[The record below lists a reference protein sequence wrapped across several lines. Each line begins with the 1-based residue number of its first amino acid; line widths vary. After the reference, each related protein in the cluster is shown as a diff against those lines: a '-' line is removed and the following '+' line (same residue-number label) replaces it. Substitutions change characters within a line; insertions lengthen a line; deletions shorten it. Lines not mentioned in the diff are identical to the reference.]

1 MAVTDWWQGEPGANS
16 ATVVCRSD
24 ATATVSVGCNGS
36 TFTGAADTSV
46 DDGIVAISV
55 TGLTSGQEYA
65 YTIDGAAGGTLRA
78 KKASGDLWI
87 AIGSCWTK
95 TSSDAL
101 AHKLLRDYDIDLYLA
116 LGDFPYCNTA
126 YNNLF
131 GETTVSV
138 EASMA
143 NGKSAAVYNAHH
155 RQQRRIPGMKE
166 LMRDVPLWYMPDDHE
181 YPFNDACPT
190 WLAGYQAVVGGAG
203 AAIQAD
209 LDEAW
214 AASRSSMEAY
224 QTGFNRAVTA
234 DTDAIYGSYTL
245 GHTEMF
251 LIDCCNYRSP
261 IINADDAA
269 KTMLGAT
276 QKAWLIAAVTAST
289 ATFKMIV
296 SGKQLFKSAGNT
308 DTWNASGANL
318 GYETEKAEILYAL
331 RDVTGLFF
339 VAGDQ
344 HLWSD
349 QWIAAGDMGAGYPAV
364 SCLVGCPTTVGLNSS
379 GVAGYETGVRSKQNG
394 YPLTTNVAQENVVA
408 LLRITTDRVYRY
420 HLSIQRG
427 LIPRG
432 YIDAGSNQVQYPQ
445 VKFG

>member
-1 MAVTDWWQGEPGANS
+1 MAVTDWWLGEPGANS

-24 ATATVSVGCNGS
+24 TTATVSVGCNGG
-36 TFTGAADTSV
+36 TFTGEADTAVS
-46 DDGIVAISV
+46 DGIVAIPV
-55 TGLTSGQEYA
+55 TGLTPGQEYA
-65 YTIDGAAGGTLRA
+65 YTIDGAAGGTLNG

-87 AIGSCWTK
+87 AIGSCWLK
-95 TSSDAL
+95 TVGDPL
-101 AHKLLRDYDIDLYLA
+101 ANVLLRDHDIDLYMA
-116 LGDFPYCNTA
+116 LGDFPYCNSALTE
-126 YNNLF
+126 Y

-138 EASMA
+138 EAAMA

-166 LMRDVPLWYMPDDHE
+166 LMRSVPLWYMPDDHE

-190 WLAGYQAVVGGAG
+190 WLAGYQSVVGGAG
-203 AAIQAD
+203 AATQTD

-214 AASRSSMEAY
+214 AASRSAIKAY

-234 DTDAIYGSYTL
+234 DADAIYGSYRL
-245 GHTEMF
+245 GNTEIF
-251 LIDCCNYRSP
+251 LLDCCNYRSP
-261 IINADDAA
+261 IIDTDNAS

-276 QKAWLIAAVTAST
+276 QKAWLIAAVAAST

-296 SGKQLFKSAGNT
+296 SGKQLFKSGGNT

-318 GYETEKAEILYAL
+318 GYETEKMEILYAL
-331 RDVTGLFF
+331 RTVTGMFF

-349 QWIAAGDMGAGYPAV
+349 QWVAAGDLGVGYPAV
-364 SCLVGCPTTVGLNSS
+364 SCLVGCPTTVAVNTT
-379 GVAGYETGVRSKQNG
+379 GVAGYLTGVRSKQNG
-394 YPLTTNVAQENVVA
+394 YHATTNVAQENVVA
-408 LLRITTDRVYRY
+408 LLRITADRVYRY

-427 LIPRG
+427 LISRG

-445 VKFG
+445 MRFG